1 MRPVQGSHIFTG
13 MRPMR
18 SRQVAIPPTLD
29 MRNRVVIWR
38 TRRGVALLA
47 MPQRKATRLGEHDY
61 SRQGY
66 YFVTVCARS
75 RRSAFGEIEGGKM
88 CLNALGALTEERWRE
103 IPGHFPDAGLDEF
116 IVMPNHIHGI
126 VIIGEANC
134 SGRGAYMRPLQSERR
149 DADRSKMRLSRIMQ
163 GFKASVTRTSRK
175 RWNDRAFGWQRS
187 FYDHIIRS
195 DAELNRVREYIR
207 NNPLK
212 WAFDRYNPTNRP

>member
-1 MRPVQGSHIFTG
+1 MATGDGFVGGAFMRPVQGSHIFTG

-134 SGRGAYMRPLQSERR
+134 SGRGAYMRPYNRRGETRIARKCVCPGSCRDSRPPSPERPES
-149 DADRSKMRLSRIMQ
+149 AGTTALSA
-163 GFKASVTRTSRK
+163 G
-175 RWNDRAFGWQRS
+175 NDRFTTTSYGAT
-187 FYDHIIRS
+187 
-195 DAELNRVREYIR
+195 R
-207 NNPLK
+207 N
-212 WAFDRYNPTNRP
+212 